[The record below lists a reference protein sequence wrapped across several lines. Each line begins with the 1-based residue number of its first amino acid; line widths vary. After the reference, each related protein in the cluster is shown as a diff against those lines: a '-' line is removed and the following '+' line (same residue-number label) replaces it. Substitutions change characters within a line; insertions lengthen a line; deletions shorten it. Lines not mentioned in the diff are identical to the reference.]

1 MKDIVFATNNA
12 HKLDEVRAILNKKFI
27 IRSLLDIGCT
37 SDIPETGAT
46 FHDNAS
52 QKSRFIRENY
62 GMDCFADDSGL
73 MVASLNNEPGVYSA
87 RYFGSRDMKAN
98 MSLLLANLKD
108 QQNRRACF
116 ITVISLILEGK
127 EYFFEGR
134 IEGYI
139 GHEPSGEG
147 GFGYDPLFIPQGY
160 DKTFAELDASEKNRI
175 SHRAIAVQKL
185 LTFLLDRPADRE

>member
-73 MVASLNNEPGVYSA
+73 MVEALNNEPGVYSA
-87 RYFGSRDMKAN
+87 RYSGSRDMKAN

-116 ITVISLILEGK
+116 ITVISLILEGE

-134 IEGYI
+134 IEGHI

-147 GFGYDPLFIPQGY
+147 GFGYDPLFIPEGY

-175 SHRAIAVQKL
+175 SHRAVAVQKL

>member
-73 MVASLNNEPGVYSA
+73 MVEALNNEPGVYSA
-87 RYFGSRDMKAN
+87 RYSGSRDMKAN

-147 GFGYDPLFIPQGY
+147 GFGYDPLFIPEGY

-175 SHRAIAVQKL
+175 SHRAVAVQKL

>member
-87 RYFGSRDMKAN
+87 RYSGSRDMKAN

-116 ITVISLILEGK
+116 ITVISLILEGE

-134 IEGYI
+134 IEGHI

-147 GFGYDPLFIPQGY
+147 GFGYDPLFIPEGY

-175 SHRAIAVQKL
+175 SHRAVAVQKL

>member
-27 IRSLLDIGCT
+27 IRSLSDIGCT

-87 RYFGSRDMKAN
+87 RYSGSRDMKAN

>member
-73 MVASLNNEPGVYSA
+73 MVEALNNEPGVYSA
-87 RYFGSRDMKAN
+87 RYSGSRDMKAN

-116 ITVISLILEGK
+116 ITVISLILEGE

-134 IEGYI
+134 IEGHI

-147 GFGYDPLFIPQGY
+147 GFGYDPLFIPEGY